1 MSDNKNCTLKKID
14 SHITKLANE
23 TLKNAE
29 LFNQPTTPTL
39 NITPPS
45 YETTML
51 KKLADDIKQPLE
63 RQIDSVQSIADSA
76 KRQADS
82 LEDRVRIAREE
93 ADSAKRQA
101 DSLKER
107 VRIAGEEAD
116 SAKRQADSLE
126 KQVDSVESIAKSAD
140 KLAEDSKEIAES
152 AKTSSDIALKESK
165 KADIKGWISIFIAA
179 FGGFI
184 EFAIH
189 HAQVI
194 GFIKSILGV

>member
-1 MSDNKNCTLKKID
+1 MSNNKDRTLNKID
-14 SHITKLANE
+14 SPIAKIARE
-23 TLKNAE
+23 AWKGAE
-29 LFNQPTTPTL
+29 LFNQPTTPT
-39 NITPPS
+39 ISVTPPS
-45 YETTML
+45 YETTVF

-63 RQIDSVQSIADSA
+63 RQIDSVQSI
-76 KRQADS
+76 
-82 LEDRVRIAREE
+82 
-93 ADSAKRQA
+93 
-101 DSLKER
+101 
-107 VRIAGEEAD
+107 AD

>member
-14 SHITKLANE
+14 SHITKLAHE
-23 TLKNAE
+23 TLKTAE

-45 YETTML
+45 YETTMF

-116 SAKRQADSLE
+116 SAKRQADSLKE
-126 KQVDSVESIAKSAD
+126 QVDIAKH
-140 KLAEDSKEIAES
+140 EAES
-152 AKTSSDIALKESK
+152 AKHDATFSKIIAV
-165 KADIKGWISIFIAA
+165 ISILLSIIA
-179 FGGFI
+179 I
-184 EFAIH
+184 IV
-189 HAQVI
+189 QYI
-194 GFIKSILGV
+194 S